1 VSIWTIL
8 GLERTRDARDIRRAY
23 ARQLKVTQPEDDPAG
38 FKALREAYDAAL
50 EFSRHGYEAGD
61 GGSIVFPGNE
71 DEAFYV
77 SPEPVAPNDFSSR
90 SEPLDEAANTAASDW
105 TAFLQRRDRL
115 VALLE
120 ADPPARPQAL
130 ELAVQDLI
138 TAPALLNVDL
148 RRKAEFLMAR
158 TIIGAGNAAEPIID
172 PLTAAFKW
180 RDDIVGE
187 LGGLIRQIEG
197 LRQAR
202 RYLRELRLPRHP
214 FHIGYKAL
222 QAPPPRSMVAFLFKP
237 SPVGPIASII
247 ERLNW
252 EFPELQDEFPYL
264 AAWEDWLET
273 PRLSSAAIWTAFL
286 AAAPVGVLLWIMIPE
301 RTGPGLVA
309 AIVGGFFITMLLAA
323 ARLVLVSIPRQAWRR
338 EWARRLPDWV
348 AIGWAPLSLMLLP
361 IGAAVAGV
369 ATGWPPQGPGTWAV
383 AGLAAVCVATL
394 WWCAVTG
401 EPDTR
406 ESAQPWWVRL
416 AIQQAY
422 YLIWIGL
429 LLFTA
434 PAIVWPMI
442 PALLTGAAVT
452 FAGSRTLLEQWG
464 WRLGVRGRLATLALM
479 AVMIVTAMVLLFR
492 LGDYPGLAPGL
503 IALCAVLVLMSRP
516 MVEGIPDG
524 AATLRHWTGWL
535 GLIGLI
541 NAAMRAP
548 AYTLVLSCLWIIAG
562 AAIVCVGAFIEARED
577 ARTR

>member
-8 GLERTRDARDIRRAY
+8 GLERTKDARDIRRAY

-50 EFSRHGYEAGD
+50 DFSRHGYDVED
-61 GGSIVFPGNE
+61 GGYVVFPGEE
-71 DEAFYV
+71 DTPDAAPDEGWTEA
-77 SPEPVAPNDFSSR
+77 SSAPAEPP
-90 SEPLDEAANTAASDW
+90 DEAAITAATDW
-105 TAFLQRRDRL
+105 TGFLQRRDRL

-130 ELAVQDLI
+130 DLAVQDLI

-148 RRKAEFLMAR
+148 RRRAEFLIAR
-158 TIIGAGNAAEPIID
+158 AIIAAGDAAEPIID
-172 PLTAAFKW
+172 PVARAFKW
-180 RDDIVGE
+180 TKDISGE
-187 LGGLIRQIEG
+187 MGALIQEIEG
-197 LRQAR
+197 RRQAR

-252 EFPELQDEFPYL
+252 EYPELQDEFPYL

-273 PRLSSAAIWTAFL
+273 PRLSSAAIWTAVF
-286 AAAPVGVLLWIMIPE
+286 AAAPVGVLLWIMMAE

-338 EWARRLPDWV
+338 EWSRRLPDWV
-348 AIGWAPLSLMLLP
+348 AIGWAPLSLLLLP
-361 IGAAVAGV
+361 VGAAVAGV
-369 ATGWPPQGPGTWAV
+369 ASGWPPQGPGTWAV
-383 AGLAAVCVATL
+383 AGLAAVCVAIL

-422 YLIWIGL
+422 YLVWIGL

-479 AVMIVTAMVLLFR
+479 AVMIVTALVLLFR

-548 AYTLVLSCLWIIAG
+548 DYTLVLSCLWIIAG
-562 AAIVCVGAFIEARED
+562 AAIVCVGAFVEARED